1 MMDKYDE
8 QAERIA
14 RTILA
19 WADGED
25 SPEKVRQDAT
35 KEILDALRAAATV
48 QEGCVMF
55 DDGTVYDIGI
65 LHQDGRPKGS
75 PRDWWNGG
83 TWVTPGMKVI
93 ECYPRESASKA
104 VENG

>member
-1 MMDKYDE
+1 MDKYDE
-8 QAERIA
+8 QAR
-14 RTILA
+14 
-19 WADGED
+19 
-25 SPEKVRQDAT
+25 
-35 KEILDALRAAATV
+35 EILYGKGCGEPLEKAIAAALRAAATV